1 MDRSA
6 CTVTPQIWIRESNG
20 NGRVFA
26 GGREVIRRRLGRATL
41 SAPLSAAVLA
51 LAFLTAA
58 ATAAEADEP
67 ALEAV
72 RRGTG
77 ITNGI
82 AVHVGV
88 ETGELAAGLG
98 QGATFLVHGLARD
111 DAALGKA
118 RTATAARA
126 GIVTVVPW
134 QVRTRLPYP
143 DRFVNLLVADCD
155 RLGAD
160 APSDAEIKR
169 VLVPGD
175 RGAAWVK
182 RQGTWAKV
190 AVAMPATLDGWP
202 QFNYDGQATNRN
214 HDEEVGIPTGI
225 QWTTGPHRATAN
237 NGYRFA
243 HGLAVYERPDHT
255 RGERDA
261 GDHLVAR
268 DAFNGTLLWWQGTHG
283 GHVIGSRK
291 LKPFLIAGDSVVR
304 LAQAGKPLV
313 EYDARTGAIKRSL
326 EASLVGVPQGRNG
339 PDMGE
344 AVLDGDTLLHV
355 VEDRVA
361 AIDWPAGTLRW
372 TKQVGRGGWLRYPL
386 IDAGNGMVYVAEHA
400 AKERRD
406 GRWPAAAIVG
416 LHGLDAKTGDVK
428 WSNDGGKWG
437 RNAAGMGCAGGMI
450 VVMGAQ
456 DNGGDGVFMGVDGK
470 TGAIIHERGG
480 KGGNSYRFV
489 DGPQYGGMG
498 QRKTLVLADGKAY
511 LGGSGVSTFDVATGS
526 LLGVAD
532 WFNTRCE
539 GTRGTGRW
547 ILGGF
552 SNLMEIK
559 NQGASFA
566 TYPISRGACSTGYWP
581 AYGMLHYMP
590 TGCGCID
597 PVNGFTSVGRDAVP
611 DPIPDDQRLIKG
623 PAFGRQPIARP
634 GAWPTYRADIGRS
647 GWIDAG
653 IDDSPLEPAWSTP
666 IALPLAAQPAG
677 PVEEEWRWA
686 PHFTG
691 VAEGPVSD
699 GAVVVSVDRE
709 RHTVVAVDAA
719 TGKPVW
725 RFVTSG
731 RIVSPPV
738 IADGRCIF
746 GGRDGY
752 LYCVDVASGQ
762 LAWRFLAARAERW
775 MNANGQLES
784 TWPLFGSVGVQDGVV
799 VALAGYAPLANG
811 GIHAWGIRIAD
822 GSVAWKRIID
832 RPVETRPLRAAV
844 SVDTNNDRHNNITHT
859 TSDGT
864 GVNRVINR
872 VPYGDGRLMALSSR
886 MVIEPS
892 TGRLYFPESRSG
904 DLEIAPQPQG
914 ENQQRKGK
922 PAPAW
927 PLPFTI
933 TQNHGHIQNRWGRGD
948 GMGASHESYMAFFRL
963 AADTPGFTKLFCFPA
978 FRGSEVIL
986 ATTSF
991 GGSGKDAIVRID
1003 VGRMAKENDI
1013 NAARWAFPLQR
1024 GIRPTSL
1031 IVAGDS
1037 VFAAWR
1043 TSEQNVNTAFQPA
1056 SGTIVRISLA
1066 GGEERQKLD
1075 VDTAVIVNGLMV
1087 VAGRLYAMHEDGTLR
1102 CYATD

>member
-1 MDRSA
+1 MGGR
-6 CTVTPQIWIRESNG
+6 VRGVMPQVWVRAR
-20 NGRVFA
+20 NGRVFV
-26 GGREVIRRRLGRATL
+26 GGRGVIRGRPGRGSL
-41 SAPLSAAVLA
+41 STALVALAVLA
-51 LAFLTAA
+51 AA
-58 ATAAEADEP
+58 VPAAKADEP

-88 ETGELAAGLG
+88 ETGELTAGLG
-98 QGATFLVHGLARD
+98 QDARFIVHGLARD

-126 GIVTVVPW
+126 GLVTIVSW

-160 APSDAEIKR
+160 APTDAEIKR

-182 RQGTWAKV
+182 RRGTWAKV

-255 RGERDA
+255 RGRDA

-283 GHVIGSRK
+283 VHVIGSRK

-304 LAQAGKPLV
+304 LAQAGKPLI
-313 EYDARTGAIKRSL
+313 EYDARTGAINRSI
-326 EASLVGVPQGRNG
+326 EASLVGAPQGPQGRYAA
-339 PDMGE
+339 DMGE
-344 AVLDGDTLLHV
+344 AVLHGDTLLQV

-372 TKQVGRGGWLRYPL
+372 SKQVGQGGWLRYPL
-386 IDAGNGMVYVAEHA
+386 IDADNGMVYVAEHSS
-400 AKERRD
+400 KERRD

-437 RNAAGMGCAGGMI
+437 KNAAGMGCAGGTI
-450 VVMGAQ
+450 VIMGAQ

-511 LGGSGVSTFDVATGS
+511 LGGSGVSTFDVTTGS
-526 LLGVAD
+526 LLSVAD
-532 WFNTRCE
+532 WFNARCE

-552 SNLMEIK
+552 SNLMELK
-559 NQGASFA
+559 NEGASFA

-590 TGCGCID
+590 TGCSCLD

-611 DPIPDDQRLIKG
+611 DLIPEDQRLIKG
-623 PAFGRQPIARP
+623 PAFGREPIARP

-653 IDDSPLEPAWSTP
+653 VDASPLKSGWSTP
-666 IALPLAAQPAG
+666 IAPPLAAQPAG

-691 VAEGPVSD
+691 VAESPVSD
-699 GAVVVSVDRE
+699 GVVVVSVDRE

-719 TGKPVW
+719 SGKPLW
-725 RFVTSG
+725 RFAASG

-784 TWPLFGSVGVQDGVV
+784 TWPLFGSVGVQDGVI

-832 RPVETRPLRAAV
+832 RPVETQPLRAAV
-844 SVDTNNDRHNNITHT
+844 SVETNNDRNNNITHS

-872 VPYGDGRLMALSSR
+872 VPYGDGRLMALSTR

-892 TGRLYFPESRSG
+892 TGKLYFMESRSG
-904 DLEIAPQPQG
+904 DLKVAQQPDG
-914 ENQQRKGK
+914 EARKQK
-922 PAPAW
+922 SKRAPAW

-948 GMGASHESYMAFFRL
+948 SMGASHESYMAFFRL
-963 AADTPGFTKLFCFPA
+963 GADTPGFTKLPCFPA
-978 FRGSEVIL
+978 FRGNEVVMVTQAAVVRL
-986 ATTSF
+986 DTSR
-991 GGSGKDAIVRID
+991 V
-1003 VGRMAKENDI
+1003 AKENDI
-1013 NAARWAFPLQR
+1013 NAARWSFPLQR
-1024 GIRPTSL
+1024 GTCPTSL

-1043 TSEQNVNTAFQPA
+1043 TSEQNLNAAFQPA

-1066 GGEERQKLD
+1066 SGEQQQQLD
-1075 VDTAVIVNGLMV
+1075 VDSAVIVNGLMV
-1087 VAGRLYAMHEDGTLR
+1087 VAGRLYAVHEDGTLR
-1102 CYATD
+1102 CYAP